1 MIHPPQDQLSLY
13 LDADLDVAERGLLEA
28 HLAECATC
36 AALLAELR
44 RVMVRARALDDRP
57 PRADLWPGVAAAI
70 GATPSPGR
78 RFSLSIPQLL
88 AAGVAL
94 MLLSGAVVAGALRL
108 GGLQPRAPAPSGLSS
123 AAIRSAR
130 AVPGRSYDAALRQ
143 LEAELRAGRGK
154 LDSMT
159 VRVVEEKLRLIDRA
173 IHEAERALAADPASA
188 YLTGHLTDTRMR
200 KLDLLR
206 QAAAL
211 SRAVS

>member
-13 LDADLDVAERGLLEA
+13 LDADLDLAERGLLEA

-44 RVMVRARALDDRP
+44 RVMARARALDDRP

-70 GATPSPGR
+70 GATPSPRR

-88 AAGVAL
+88 AAGIAL
-94 MLLSGAVVAGALRL
+94 MLLSGTVVAGALRL
-108 GGLQPRAPAPSGLSS
+108 GGLRPWAAAPSELPP
-123 AAIRSAR
+123 AMLRSAH
-130 AVPGRSYDAALRQ
+130 AVPERGYEAALRQ
-143 LEAELRAGRGK
+143 LEAELRTGQGK

-173 IHEAERALAADPASA
+173 IHEAERALAADPANA